1 MVKIVRNPNDS
12 RYIFLVGA
20 DATDRKHLAELE
32 KYMNKIPKYMLL
44 PTCKIPPSPEVFLE
58 KFRGSDGNWIYY
70 CSAGLWKEVIDY
82 FDENNIYINKNSL
95 NRDFK
100 YTQFNLTK
108 DEFKSLVASWNL
120 NIEPRDYQLDA
131 AWLILKY
138 RLSLSE
144 LATRAGKT
152 LIFMIVARA
161 AKEVLG
167 VHNILMIVPS
177 IHLVKQGV
185 KDLQEYKEYFNAE
198 QIWADGEEVEMADLT
213 IGTFQSLVRKAD
225 PRYKN
230 YNPTFF
236 DKYDFVCV
244 DEAHKSPCKSIKKIL
259 SLEAFKNMKLRFGFT
274 GTLPKPGTI
283 ESFACQAMLG
293 PKIQEISARE
303 LIDEGYL
310 ADPVITQYRL
320 VYNQSDLTDIIIK
333 CGEYLLSSYKKVG
346 GKQVLLPEDRRQ
358 FTMVHEK
365 VLPVA
370 LQQARELLEPEEY
383 AQHIISMCKASSK
396 TLNLEQLM
404 AMFSVPRIDL
414 IKQLIGRSNKNIIV
428 FAHNVEYIKYLE
440 QILSVSFPDR
450 NIYRITGATNLKKR
464 QQVLDKM
471 LESDNNI
478 LIGSFSV
485 IGTGLTVRNVDYGIF
500 AQSFKADTITR
511 QSLGR
516 LMLRTEE
523 KSEFYLYDIIDSFP
537 TKKIHSQ
544 GLEKVKIYKTNKFQ
558 NKVIKKSVKFQ
569 EIF

>member
-70 CSAGLWKEVIDY
+70 CSAGLWKEVCDY

-95 NRDFK
+95 SRDFK
-100 YTQFNLTK
+100 YTPFNLTK

-440 QILSVSFPDR
+440 RILSVSFPDR
-450 NIYRITGATNLKKR
+450 NIYKITGATNLKKR

-485 IGTGLTVRNVDYGIF
+485 IGTGLTIRNVDYGIF

-537 TKKIHSQ
+537 TKKIYSQ

-558 NKVIKKSVKFQ
+558 NEVIKKTVKFQ

>member
-70 CSAGLWKEVIDY
+70 CSAGLWKEVSDY

-100 YTQFNLTK
+100 YTPFNLTK

-213 IGTFQSLVRKAD
+213 IGTFQSLIRKAD

-230 YNPTFF
+230 YNPTFLT
-236 DKYDFVCV
+236 
-244 DEAHKSPCKSIKKIL
+244 STIL
-259 SLEAFKNMKLRFGFT
+259 SASTKH
-274 GTLPKPGTI
+274 
-283 ESFACQAMLG
+283 
-293 PKIQEISARE
+293 IS
-303 LIDEGYL
+303 LL
-310 ADPVITQYRL
+310 A
-320 VYNQSDLTDIIIK
+320 
-333 CGEYLLSSYKKVG
+333 
-346 GKQVLLPEDRRQ
+346 
-358 FTMVHEK
+358 
-365 VLPVA
+365 
-370 LQQARELLEPEEY
+370 
-383 AQHIISMCKASSK
+383 
-396 TLNLEQLM
+396 NL
-404 AMFSVPRIDL
+404 
-414 IKQLIGRSNKNIIV
+414 
-428 FAHNVEYIKYLE
+428 
-440 QILSVSFPDR
+440 
-450 NIYRITGATNLKKR
+450 
-464 QQVLDKM
+464 
-471 LESDNNI
+471 
-478 LIGSFSV
+478 
-485 IGTGLTVRNVDYGIF
+485 
-500 AQSFKADTITR
+500 
-511 QSLGR
+511 
-516 LMLRTEE
+516 
-523 KSEFYLYDIIDSFP
+523 
-537 TKKIHSQ
+537 
-544 GLEKVKIYKTNKFQ
+544 
-558 NKVIKKSVKFQ
+558 
-569 EIF
+569 